1 MSNRQSLCSGTFGS
15 NMLDDTL
22 PHSDFSAPPQAAEPL
37 TLTAGTVLLHRGD
50 PVEHL
55 LHILQGRVVLGV
67 MVDGV
72 MAHQLGVVEG
82 PFWLEAA
89 SGLLGLPHA
98 VDALA
103 ETDIQL
109 QNVPVQDFVARVQA
123 LPEDAQNLLMDMARS
138 QRQQTEMGVSRLA
151 KDADARCAEWLL
163 RHAQPDELLGGLAVK
178 LTERKRTIAAQLG
191 IAPETFSRVLR
202 HLRER
207 QLISGGGRV
216 LGLPNPQAL
225 RELAGV

>member
-1 MSNRQSLCSGTFGS
+1 LSE
-15 NMLDDTL
+15 
-22 PHSDFSAPPQAAEPL
+22 PAAAL
-37 TLTAGTVLLHRGD
+37 AAGTVLLHRGD
-50 PVEHL
+50 AGDRIVHV
-55 LHILQGRVVLGV
+55 LQGRVVLGV
-67 MVDGV
+67 MAQGL
-72 MAHQLGVVEG
+72 MAHQLGIVEG

-103 ETDIQL
+103 ETE
-109 QNVPVQDFVARVQA
+109 VHVQYVGLPDFVAEVQA
-123 LPEDAQNLLMDMARS
+123 LPEASRNLLMDLARS
-138 QRQQTEMGVSRLA
+138 QRQQTELAVSRLA

-163 RHAQPDELLGGLAVK
+163 RHAETVEPTGGLAVK
-178 LTERKRTIAAQLG
+178 FTERKRTIAAQLG